1 MAMPGARTTYNNA
14 ATGPAGSALG
24 AGYPGTVG
32 NHMTVRDYGAMVEP
46 FFGPPSK
53 PIADNTDSRY
63 PHEAFFLQDAYNGR
77 NDYIRQTIVYAVV
90 NQNSFMTKYI
100 LPWRNQDNPNI
111 AWEKVQFNRT
121 LMDLEPEQGVP
132 RYVTVEKEAHSDKM
146 VRRGLALIVNHG
158 FAATPGGQND
168 WAWKMATIAGA
179 MQETCDQDGLLTL
192 LGCKDTYKALRIPPA
207 YGAAEKAA
215 SKTRQ
220 EDRELFQFGIVQRED
235 RGWISLDAE
244 AEYEMRLQH
253 VQPDSWIVPPRMLN
267 FVALGQPAETEYYRA
282 GEEARANLRRGGD
295 NFATFRGKK
304 VFETKPY
311 NLDVDGRAL
320 DPLTRERMIGDYFVE
335 LPGEGR
341 TEFYCCANDKF
352 QSRKGSEEPPDGG
365 HTAAP
370 GDATPDMHR
379 WMQGIQR
386 QLAQQNERISTN
398 TEGAIVESR
407 YLQTLIGFAQNSREM
422 MTLEIEKL
430 QADMSKSLQENNIF
444 LKYNIAAKDKGGVVS
459 DLFAYCLK
467 MTGNGTLF
475 VKLAPMLTVPLLA
488 LAYVRN
494 WVTYSTFTS
503 LKFEPK
509 FMKMVAC
516 PYHHETV
523 GLKDLFKI
531 ADLELRQFE
540 APFLPAD
547 LHLEMIGLAASVDQA
562 AIPEITVE
570 QMIWFHFW
578 TAEFVSAGAATLV
591 PLNLLQSETVEDLR
605 GGLVKFFQDALIRPF
620 GPFDQELVDRLGTPP
635 LSVIADS
642 CIANLFLLRTTLIE
656 PENTP
661 RKSTSYGVPY
671 ECIMHQLLSTK
682 ILLQAMELGQGPLP
696 RARRKAADW
705 HKFDDA
711 GRVEDLIMHS
721 VNGDDITPSNLKLT
735 SVQAACLFV
744 FTGFEDDPLLRSK
757 LKPRCMAQAISSVYA
772 AETALGGVND
782 IGLFFETNRGDMTPE
797 ELEGARKLASED
809 CSRAKALMRRLN
821 GPYGE
826 VGLEFEQDVMEGL
839 ARGGT
844 NFLRFG
850 NVGATIGPGAR
861 ACVNDE
867 TWGNAIGVD
876 KVEHSYFKCFRSG
889 EAATALREINVRA
902 MLAGD
907 TGTVIR
913 ANQATKYIE
922 NHARLPAHDAVRTA
936 VADALVESS
945 GSVPPL
951 ESWARELS
959 ASQLSAF
966 ATQPA
971 AEHLLIDRLSTA
983 FRAKHAELAMH
994 TTADEQPCQSAA
1006 EEVTSMKGSVM
1017 CKIGGAASPFEQTRR
1032 KVMEGVALELT
1043 TANKKAEAEHQAADK
1058 GRQTNAAIAVAV
1070 ALCKEAIQRDVV
1082 APLCP
1087 VNAGGLPP
1095 GVPGVG
1101 RRIKAILCFRPF
1113 RRYDMGTGILCQS
1126 GEALGNTFR
1135 GHEDFQMTDNII
1147 AKTHI
1152 GHYTMWHKA
1161 VVVDDRRLYLAED
1174 MFCSGYAGGECNKGC
1189 EFPQNSGDRHDFK
1202 EDPVGWMEDPKRG
1215 ASILFLRVTLKS
1227 VSSLPRSFDLCNLV
1241 EEFKEH
1247 DIQLKSTVSSRRY
1260 PSEAVAPEEFSPPK
1274 TADELG
1280 SHSMS
1285 SPFVSWIEDAFRSM
1299 NSAYDMEAEGNYL
1312 SAGGTVNAL
1321 CFRTMEVAV
1330 DNVGHRHI
1338 RTLNQGHFG
1347 VNGCYEGARRPRSGF
1362 IETFKDC
1369 KYEQTYLSRG
1379 APH

>member
-1 MAMPGARTTYNNA
+1 MAMPGRARTTYGNA

-192 LGCKDTYKALRIPPA
+192 LGCKDTYKALRTPLV

-335 LPGEGR
+335 LPDEGT
-341 TEFYCCANDKF
+341 TEFYCCQTDKF
-352 QSRKGSEEPPDGG
+352 QSRKGAEEPPQGDEPF
-365 HTAAP
+365 AVP
-370 GDATPDMHR
+370 GDVMTNV
-379 WMQGIQR
+379 
-386 QLAQQNERISTN
+386 QQMLENITKDLSLQEERISDLDWAADTQAAEIMKLFN
-398 TEGAIVESR
+398 LSR
-407 YLQTLIGFAQNSREM
+407 DSTADMAVGFAD
-422 MTLEIEKL
+422 L
-430 QADMSKSLQENNIF
+430 QAQVQASLEKSDLF
-444 LKYNIAAKDKGGVVS
+444 LKYKIAAGDKEKVVHRV
-459 DLFAYCLK
+459 FAECLK
-467 MTGNGTLF
+467 LQGDGQFFQL
-475 VKLAPMLTVPLLA
+475 LAPLLNAPLLA

-494 WVTYSTFTS
+494 WVAYNSFGSHTMQ
-503 LKFEPK
+503 PG
-509 FMKMVAC
+509 KMIVAAC
-516 PYHHETV
+516 PYHLSTF
-523 GLKDLFKI
+523 GLNKLFKI
-531 ADLELRQFE
+531 ADLEVRQYG
-540 APFLPAD
+540 ASMTDTD
-547 LHLEMIGLAASVDQA
+547 LHLDLIGVPDAEPKV
-562 AIPEITVE
+562 TVE
-570 QMIWFHFW
+570 QMLWFHHW
-578 TAEFVSAGAATLV
+578 TAAFVLTNAGDDATDEV
-591 PLNLLQSETVEDLR
+591 TDEVALR
-605 GGLVKFFQDALIRPF
+605 DGLVAYFKDNMQRQNPF
-620 GPFDQELVDRLGTPP
+620 EPAQVRFTDLQT
-635 LSVIADS
+635 IADS
-642 CIANLFLLRTTLIE
+642 CILNLFLLRTRLLQ
-656 PENTP
+656 PQDTP
-661 RKSTSYGVPY
+661 VPKSTSYGVPY
-671 ECIMHQLLSTK
+671 ECIMHQLVATQKLVM
-682 ILLQAMELGQGPLP
+682 AMTPKEVGDDVLWFESRQC
-696 RARRKAADW
+696 ADW
-705 HKFDDA
+705 RTDTFNA
-711 GRVEDLIMHS
+711 AARVKDLIMKS
-721 VNGDDITPSNLKLT
+721 VTGAKITRDNLKLT
-735 SVQAACLFV
+735 SVQAACLCV
-744 FTGFEDDPLLRSK
+744 FTGFEDDQFMRADLTPD
-757 LKPRCMAQAISSVYA
+757 CVIQAILSVYDT
-772 AETALGGVND
+772 ENVLGPGVNNLD
-782 IGLFFETNRGDMTPE
+782 NNAVPPPTRTQLEAMSVA
-797 ELEGARKLASED
+797 ELEGARKQSSEY
-809 CSRAKALMRRLN
+809 CTMARTLMDTLN
-821 GPYGE
+821 GPMREVNLDFGPEVTRGMAKTGIE
-826 VGLEFEQDVMEGL
+826 VGQ
-839 ARGGT
+839 
-844 NFLRFG
+844 FG
-850 NVGATIGPGAR
+850 AVGADIGPGAP
-861 ACVNDE
+861 ACVKE
-867 TWGNAIGVD
+867 KPWGNDIGVHD
-876 KVEHSYFKCFRSG
+876 VNQLYLDCFRFGS
-889 EAATALREINVRA
+889 AAGVLDTDYAWAQL
-902 MLAGD
+902 MGD
-907 TGTVIR
+907 TGTVIQ

-945 GSVPPL
+945 GSVAPL
-951 ESWARELS
+951 KSWARELS
-959 ASQLSAF
+959 ASKLSAF

-994 TTADEQPCQSAA
+994 TTADEQPCQSEA
-1006 EEVTSMKGSVM
+1006 EKLASMKGSVM
-1017 CKIGGAASPFEQTRR
+1017 CKIGGPASPFEQTRR
-1032 KVMEGVALELT
+1032 KVMEGVALDLT
-1043 TANKKAEAEHQAADK
+1043 TAIKKAEAEHQTAIQK
-1058 GRQTNAAIAVAV
+1058 KETNADVEVAV
-1070 ALCKEAIQRDVV
+1070 ALCKEAIHRDVI
-1082 APLCP
+1082 APLRP
-1087 VNAGGLPP
+1087 VNMPGGGRPY
-1095 GVPGVG
+1095 GGAGVG
-1101 RRIKAILCFRPF
+1101 TRTRAILCFRPF
-1113 RRYDMGTGILCQS
+1113 RRYQMGTGILCQS

-1174 MFCSGYAGGECNKGC
+1174 MFCSGYGGGECNNGC
-1189 EFPQNSGDRHDFK
+1189 KFPQNRLHRSAFK
-1202 EDPVGWMEDPKRG
+1202 EDPVAWMETRG

-1227 VSSLPRSFDLCNLV
+1227 VSCLPRSFDLCNLV
-1241 EEFKEH
+1241 NEFATY
-1247 DIQLKSTVSSRRY
+1247 DIQIDETPEV
-1260 PSEAVAPEEFSPPK
+1260 PVGQEEFS
-1274 TADELG
+1274 TRRAADEMHTDL
-1280 SHSMS
+1280 
-1285 SPFVSWIEDAFRSM
+1285 FVPWIEDAFQSM

-1330 DNVGHRHI
+1330 DKVGHRHI